1 MNVRALTD
9 SDLAWPI
16 ATVLKSA
23 HPTATIRIE
32 ESVLNSHNRA
42 RIVIPIAPRE
52 QRRTVQG
59 QPVGN
64 VLLAQIPQPE
74 FLRIRPHLALVKL
87 EVATQLEQEV
97 RPITAVY
104 LLNGGIASMIVET
117 SDGRS
122 VEVGVAGRED
132 MIGLPLVGGLTK
144 LTYSVVVQARCTGFR
159 VSADAIKGLL
169 PSMPELNR
177 MLIHRLAIRTVEVA
191 QNAAC
196 NRLHSVAQRL
206 ARWLLMTQDRI
217 NSDVISITHDFLSK
231 MVGTDRATVSVK
243 LEELES
249 CQIVRCRR
257 GSVAICDR
265 AQLQRRACE
274 CYRIFSQF
282 NSELGINI

>member
-1 MNVRALTD
+1 VR
-9 SDLAWPI
+9 
-16 ATVLKSA
+16 V
-23 HPTATIRIE
+23 
-32 ESVLNSHNRA
+32 SHNRA

-64 VLLAQIPQPE
+64 VLLAQIPQSE
-74 FLRIRPHLALVKL
+74 FLKIRPHLDFVNL
-87 EVATQLEQEV
+87 EVATQLQQEG

-104 LLNGGIASMIVET
+104 FLNGGIASMIVET

-132 MIGLPLVGGLTK
+132 MIGLPLAGGLTQ

-159 VSADAIKGLL
+159 VPAEAMKRLL
-169 PSMPELNR
+169 SLMPELSR
-177 MLIHRLAIRTVEVA
+177 LLIRRLAIRTVEVA

-196 NRLHSVAQRL
+196 NRLHSVSQRL
-206 ARWLLMTQDRI
+206 ARWLLMTQDRT

-282 NSELGINI
+282 NSELGINV